1 MPAAAIAAMAIQ
13 ELGYGWT
20 TLAQQTNDILAW
32 KYTTAS
38 AAGGRDLWVFDCGAS
53 KDRYIVFPDRA
64 QAVDF
69 VAQQLATSDNYAA
82 ATDRY
87 REERAQGVPVV
98 DAIDRWIDD
107 IADPYS
113 TRPEDYRAAIK
124 RVMNDPS
131 APRSAGRPTRTSIAC
146 RNRFRRQQF
155 RIGGTLSWAH
165 SERPPI
171 KRERSGLSCFPA
183 LPSPCSPSWDGLA
196 KLLARGCRWLN
207 SFGPEGRKQVDPA
220 PEYEICADSPE
231 AHPPRYRRTEDAE
244 QGRMISL

>member
-1 MPAAAIAAMAIQ
+1 MALGNRVVSLSALAVMAGCAGSTGEPRQLARADVSATPAVPDSATSCFAPLPGHPTPAEQRAFVDEVSRLAVEAERHHGVPAAAIAAMAIQ
-13 ELGYGWT
+13 ESGYGWT

-38 AAGGRDLWVFDCGAS
+38 AAGGRNSWVFDCGAS

-124 RVMNDPS
+124 RVMNDPFS
-131 APRSAGRPTRTSIAC
+131 PSVRRSPNENLYR
-146 RNRFRRQQF
+146 
-155 RIGGTLSWAH
+155 LSESVQTAA
-165 SERPPI
+165 
-171 KRERSGLSCFPA
+171 RSGSA
-183 LPSPCSPSWDGLA
+183 
-196 KLLARGCRWLN
+196 AR
-207 SFGPEGRKQVDPA
+207 
-220 PEYEICADSPE
+220 
-231 AHPPRYRRTEDAE
+231 
-244 QGRMISL
+244 

>member
-1 MPAAAIAAMAIQ
+1 MALGNRVVSLSVLAVMAGCAGSTGEPRQLARADVSATPAAPDSATSCFAPLPGHPTPAEQRAFVDEVSRLAVEAERHHGVPAAAIAAMAIQ
-13 ELGYGWT
+13 ESGYGWT

-38 AAGGRDLWVFDCGAS
+38 AAGGRNSWVFDCGAS

-87 REERAQGVPVV
+87 REERVQGVPVV

-124 RVMNDPS
+124 RVMNDP
-131 APRSAGRPTRTSIAC
+131 
-146 RNRFRRQQF
+146 F
-155 RIGGTLSWAH
+155 
-165 SERPPI
+165 
-171 KRERSGLSCFPA
+171 
-183 LPSPCSPSWDGLA
+183 SPSV
-196 KLLARGCRWLN
+196 RR
-207 SFGPEGRKQVDPA
+207 
-220 PEYEICADSPE
+220 SPNE
-231 AHPPRYRRTEDAE
+231 NLYRLSE
-244 QGRMISL
+244 SV

>member
-1 MPAAAIAAMAIQ
+1 MALGNGWYPSRRWLLWPDVPAAAASPSSWPARTFRPPQRCRTSATSCFAPLPGHPTSAEQRAFVDEVSPLAVEAERTHGVPAAAIAAMAIQ

-38 AAGGRDLWVFDCGAS
+38 AAGGRDSWVFDCGAS

-98 DAIDRWIDD
+98 DAIDRW
-107 IADPYS
+107 S
-113 TRPEDYRAAIK
+113 TTSPIRTAR
-124 RVMNDPS
+124 S
-131 APRSAGRPTRTSIAC
+131 PRTTG
-146 RNRFRRQQF
+146 Q
-155 RIGGTLSWAH
+155 
-165 SERPPI
+165 
-171 KRERSGLSCFPA
+171 RSSGS
-183 LPSPCSPSWDGLA
+183 
-196 KLLARGCRWLN
+196 
-207 SFGPEGRKQVDPA
+207 
-220 PEYEICADSPE
+220 
-231 AHPPRYRRTEDAE
+231 
-244 QGRMISL
+244 